1 MESKQ
6 VQSINKWLIYPDAL
20 QSKTFGGFN
29 SRDDITEMR
38 GYFPIGQNII
48 FTDGGKPTLRQGTE
62 LIGTLIEAVTPIMRA
77 WRFER
82 QDGVQIEMRTYDTK
96 VEYWIDGI
104 STNWALLKDGFTTG
118 LKFTFCVISKSSNV
132 TSLVYFCNGVEDWYK
147 WSGVYETVASF
158 DDGAHTLTLSGT
170 TTLADLGFTATGT
183 VIVNGTEIIYT
194 SIANQTF
201 SGCSSMLGVTSIID
215 SYSEINQNSTN
226 TLSVGF
232 FEAGQTFNVADD
244 TILSKATFYIKKSS
258 TPTGNA
264 YAKIYAI
271 TGSSGT
277 DAVPTGAALA
287 TSDAVNVSGLTT
299 SYALTDFTFSGAN
312 KITLSAGI
320 QYAVSIYYD
329 GAAGLKQ
336 LIVGDSTT
344 ITHSGNAYTMTDAGV
359 YSAINKDL
367 CFYVYGNTII
377 PVTSDIV
384 MQSPVAAS
392 LTSFKSSVAF
402 VDNGRIHARLETKQA
417 VSNYSKLDDPDN
429 WTAGASDGD
438 GGAKFIEQGGSIVA
452 YAHDE
457 SKLFIFKK
465 RLIKTLEF
473 KQAGDK
479 VDIPV
484 YATYKPSDDKST
496 TVGALGDKST
506 FHAPN
511 GILFVTEDKE
521 LLYLKRQEYID
532 YPQQISISDIIR
544 PTFQQGIHDNAS
556 GIVWKSKVY
565 YAFKQDTNSAAN
577 DVVVIYDLIRNRWFM
592 PIVGWNVN
600 DWTIINNELHWHSSI
615 SPNSYKLIDSNRT
628 DLGLNFTTILRTHAE
643 TFDMYKSPQEQAVI
657 SDLMFEIYMTENAVI
672 NFDIFY
678 DEDGY
683 TEIDSAVLRGTDQA
697 NLVNSTT
704 YNPFGAN
711 PFGYEQFGSNATV
724 SGMKKYRYLIPLK
737 GNNEV
742 YNMSVSWSTQD
753 AGVNYEL
760 IRYGYFVKEV
770 IKRPNNK
777 IIFNIAK

>member
-6 VQSINKWLIYPDAL
+6 IQPINKWLIYPDAL
-20 QSKTFGGFN
+20 NSKAFGGFN

-62 LIGTLIEAVTPIMRA
+62 LIGTLIDAVTPIMRA

-104 STNWALLKDGFTTG
+104 STNWALLKGGFTAG
-118 LKFTFCVISKSSNV
+118 LKFTFCVISKSSNIN
-132 TSLVYFCNGVEDWYK
+132 SYVYFCNGIDPWYK
-147 WSGVYETVASF
+147 WTGAYSTLSAF
-158 DDGAHTLTLSGT
+158 DDTAHTLTIQGT
-170 TTLADLGFTATGT
+170 APAPYAVGTYANSAVATYASNDGVNKITVNGAVALADLGFPATGSFT
-183 VIVNGTEIIYT
+183 LKGATITYT
-194 SIANQTF
+194 SLTAETFNGCSSIPGGLAGNEPIAIVDITKATAFIINEVSIYDLGFPTSGNLNILGKTVTYTNISGNRFYGTSTLPAGMVAGASVVQLESKDALGFNASGTIIINGLELTYTGASNQTF
-201 SGCSSMLGVTSIID
+201 TGVSSMAALTAV
-215 SYSEINQNSTN
+215 
-226 TLSVGF
+226 
-232 FEAGQTFNVADD
+232 AGD
-244 TILSKATFYIKKSS
+244 ILVQS
-258 TPTGNA
+258 P
-264 YAKIYAI
+264 
-271 TGSSGT
+271 T
-277 DAVPTGAALA
+277 DA
-287 TSDAVNVSGLTT
+287 S
-299 SYALTDFTFSGAN
+299 
-312 KITLSAGI
+312 
-320 QYAVSIYYD
+320 
-329 GAAGLKQ
+329 
-336 LIVGDSTT
+336 LID
-344 ITHSGNAYTMTDAGV
+344 
-359 YSAINKDL
+359 
-367 CFYVYGNTII
+367 
-377 PVTSDIV
+377 
-384 MQSPVAAS
+384 
-392 LTSFKSSVAF
+392 FKSSVAF

-417 VSNYSKLDDPDN
+417 VSNYSKLDNPDD
-429 WTAGASDGD
+429 WTAGSSDGD

-473 KQAGDK
+473 VQAGDR
-479 VDIPV
+479 VDIPK

-544 PTFQQGIHDNAS
+544 PTFQQGVHDDAS

-600 DWTIINNELHWHSSI
+600 DWTIIQNELHWHSSI

-628 DLGLNFTTILRTHAE
+628 DLGLNFTTILRSHAE
-643 TFDMYKSPQEQAVI
+643 NFDMYKSPQEQAVV
-657 SDLMFEIYMTENAVI
+657 SDIMLEIYMTENAVI

-724 SGMKKYRYLIPLK
+724 SGMKKYRYQIPLK

-742 YNMSVSWSTQD
+742 YNMSVSLSTQD